1 MTGEKIRT
9 FIAIKLA
16 PEIISSI
23 TRVQEKLRG
32 TGGRV
37 KWVEPSNIHITL
49 KFLGNITPEQLDKV
63 IFSTREALRPF
74 KPFDV
79 SVSGLGAF
87 PRAASPRVIWVGVKE
102 GKEKLTRLSKAID
115 DSLSRIGFPPERRQF
130 SPHLTLGRVKS
141 PQGIGGLTQ
150 AITSTDASNLGNMLV
165 AKIAIMRSQLT
176 PAGPIY
182 TALEEI
188 ELIAK
193 RILHFANRKSKNDKR

>member
-63 IFSTREALRPF
+63 IFATREALRPF

-87 PRAASPRVIWVGVKE
+87 PRAASPRVIWVGVE
-102 GKEKLTRLSKAID
+102 EEKEKLTRLSKAIEE
-115 DSLSRIGFPPERRQF
+115 SLSRIGFPPEKRQF

-141 PQGIGGLTQ
+141 PQGTGGGLTQ
-150 AITSTDASNLGNMLV
+150 AITSTDASNLGNMRV
-165 AKIAIMRSQLT
+165 KRIAIMQSQLT

-188 ELIAK
+188 EL
-193 RILHFANRKSKNDKR
+193 RE